1 MSVLRA
7 GVVQGSGAAAR
18 DLVLYALLAVF
29 CAALFAPLVW
39 VSYSSF
45 KTDAEIFAGPWSPP
59 TALSLAGFVR
69 GWVDARMGRT
79 LLNTLIIVGAS
90 VLLTVAL
97 SVPASF
103 AFARM
108 RFKGNSLLFIVILTG
123 MMVPSQSTIIPLY
136 TLFYRW
142 KWLDTFPSVMSPY
155 VAMSLPPAIFL
166 LRAYFRTLPKE
177 LEESARLDGCT
188 RWAVLTRIFLPLVQ
202 AGIAT
207 VVIFISVTLFNELL
221 MGMLFLTSDDNKTLA
236 VMLYSFYGKHFGSYQ
251 MMFCT
256 LTMIILPLIA
266 VFFVFQRQF
275 IEGLTAGALKE

>member
-1 MSVLRA
+1 LSVLRP
-7 GVVQGSGAAAR
+7 GEVQGRGAAAR
-18 DLVLYALLAVF
+18 DAVLFSLLALF
-29 CAALFAPLVW
+29 CIALFAPMVW
-39 VSYSSF
+39 VGYSSF
-45 KTDAEIFAGPWSPP
+45 KTDSEIFASPWSPP
-59 TALSLAGFVR
+59 KELSLSGFIK
-69 GWVDARMGRT
+69 GWQDARMGRT

-90 VLLTVAL
+90 VAVTLLL
-97 SVPASF
+97 SVPASY

-108 RFKGNSLLFIVILTG
+108 RFKGNGLIFLLILTG
-123 MMVPSQSTIIPLY
+123 MMVPAQSTIIPLY
-136 TLFYRW
+136 ILFYRW
-142 KWLDTFPSVMSPY
+142 KWLDTFPSVISPY
-155 VAMSLPPAIFL
+155 IAMSLPSGIFL

-188 RWAVLTRIFLPLVQ
+188 RAGVLMRIFLPLVQ

-207 VVIFISVTLFNELL
+207 VVIFVSVTLFNELL

-256 LTMIILPLIA
+256 LTMIIVPLIG
-266 VFFVFQRQF
+266 VFFALQRHF